1 MHLLST
7 LQPNR
12 DAQDAIPISEQ
23 RRLDPAPMGAR
34 SNELRLLE
42 LQADGM
48 HCQISTAAPACVPA
62 AFP

>member
-23 RRLDPAPMGAR
+23 RRLDPAPTRTYGCEKR
-34 SNELRLLE
+34 R
-42 LQADGM
+42 
-48 HCQISTAAPACVPA
+48 AAATGIA
-62 AFP
+62 G